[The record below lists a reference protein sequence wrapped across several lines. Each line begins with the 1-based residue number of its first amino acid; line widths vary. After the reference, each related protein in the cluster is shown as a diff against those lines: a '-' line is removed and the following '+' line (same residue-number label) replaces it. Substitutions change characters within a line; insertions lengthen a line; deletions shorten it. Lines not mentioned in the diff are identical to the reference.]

1 MLPEA
6 WIVES
11 NPVLIHQNRLLI
23 ISKIEK
29 MDVYCG
35 TFPSHKSKTV
45 SIHKIQGTAG
55 TRIIKNEY
63 LDYWYTNDKDWDEFP
78 IL

>member
-1 MLPEA
+1 
-6 WIVES
+6 
-11 NPVLIHQNRLLI
+11 
-23 ISKIEK
+23 

-55 TRIIKNEY
+55 KRIIKNEY
-63 LDYWYTNDKDWDEFP
+63 LDN
-78 IL
+78 

>member
-1 MLPEA
+1 
-6 WIVES
+6 
-11 NPVLIHQNRLLI
+11 
-23 ISKIEK
+23 

-55 TRIIKNEY
+55 KRIIKNEIRKKKTVTKKSKIQNKY
-63 LDYWYTNDKDWDEFP
+63 K
-78 IL
+78 